1 MHLSIPSVVPI
12 MKHVGFKKIES
23 VVPIMN
29 YLGFKK
35 TENE

>member
-1 MHLSIPSVVPI
+1 MHLSIPVVPI